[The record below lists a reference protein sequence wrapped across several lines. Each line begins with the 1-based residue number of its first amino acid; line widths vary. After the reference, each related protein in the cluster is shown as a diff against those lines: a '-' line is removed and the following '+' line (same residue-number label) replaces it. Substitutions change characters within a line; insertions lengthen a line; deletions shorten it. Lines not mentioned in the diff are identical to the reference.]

1 MIKIKTMQKYKL
13 TDEGITISHND
24 KEVTEEFVDKNE

>member
-1 MIKIKTMQKYKL
+1 MQKYKL
-13 TDEGITISHND
+13 TDESITFSRND